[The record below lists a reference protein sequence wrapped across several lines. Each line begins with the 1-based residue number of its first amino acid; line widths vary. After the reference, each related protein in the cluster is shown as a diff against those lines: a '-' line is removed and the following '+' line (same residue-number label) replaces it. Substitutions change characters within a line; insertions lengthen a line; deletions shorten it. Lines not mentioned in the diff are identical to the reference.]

1 MKFGEIARLLSA
13 EYTALSHNQKA
24 VWIKLSEDDRLRFKR
39 EMLSYTPPPPT
50 MDLNN
55 AIVGSSTAHV
65 GTSRESAEYS
75 GDDSMVDKEVH
86 APEAKKA
93 KKGIMLSFW
102 ILINSYTPFI

>member
-1 MKFGEIARLLSA
+1 
-13 EYTALSHNQKA
+13 
-24 VWIKLSEDDRLRFKR
+24 
-39 EMLSYTPPPPT
+39 MLSYTPPPPT

-55 AIVGSSTAHV
+55 AIVGSSTTQV
-65 GTSRESAEYS
+65 GTGRESAEYS

-93 KKGIMLSFW
+93 KKGIIMLSFW

>member
-1 MKFGEIARLLSA
+1 
-13 EYTALSHNQKA
+13 
-24 VWIKLSEDDRLRFKR
+24 
-39 EMLSYTPPPPT
+39 MLSYTPPPPT

-55 AIVGSSTAHV
+55 AIVGSSTTHV
-65 GTSRESAEYS
+65 GTGRESAEYS